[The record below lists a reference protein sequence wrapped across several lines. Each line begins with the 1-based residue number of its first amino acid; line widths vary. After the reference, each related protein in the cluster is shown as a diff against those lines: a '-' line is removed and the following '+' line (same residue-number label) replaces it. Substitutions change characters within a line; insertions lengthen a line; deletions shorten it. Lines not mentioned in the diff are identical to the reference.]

1 MDSWA
6 EMEEQILKELNLHR
20 MKDDAEVFS
29 RLERYSGSEAGEAA
43 VDYLVQELEAAG
55 IEHERHYYELMR
67 SLPVQASV
75 TVKKSGEPDFTVE
88 AIAAVYSGE
97 AHGLTGEL
105 VWDEMCT
112 KGQLNG
118 MEQEERFR
126 TFKGKIVL
134 TYDISFPFYYEAAR
148 AGALGIVAIWPKDI
162 HHHDTM
168 GGVWGMPGSRDR
180 DLYPYLP
187 YVQILG
193 QDGLKLIEMVK
204 AGTAAVG
211 TEAAKG
217 MAVTA
222 QMDVAMDNRIVRS
235 SMPVATIPGKSESFV
250 LLSGHYDSWYEG
262 MTDNGAANVL
272 MLETA
277 RALEK
282 FKDRLNRTVVIAW
295 WSGHSDARYSGS
307 TWYYDHHWE
316 DLKENCVAH
325 INMDICGCKGSD
337 VVGMRTSM
345 LEGEAFDREFLRE
358 FNDKE
363 PEAPTPMVRFADQ
376 TFWGADIPFAMMPQF
391 IKQDHK
397 IFSWWHTKED
407 TFDKVD
413 PEVTLR
419 DTRVIAKLT
428 AIFANCEKLPAE
440 MSGFVSFMENE
451 LRSIEQKLSAEFDLS
466 PVWRAIGS
474 LKEAVADLENAME
487 NQKHTDDV
495 IMEIA
500 GELARIMYTTSSP
513 YHQDPA
519 VKGTVFAGLAM
530 AEGLT
535 RENTEADYYLAVQTR
550 FVRQRNRLTGQ
561 MNVVAENCRK
571 WISGWGK

>member
-6 EMEEQILKELNLHR
+6 EMEEQILEELNLHR
-20 MKDDAEVFS
+20 MKADAEVFS

-75 TVKKSGEPDFTVE
+75 TVKKAGEPDFTVE

-118 MEQEERFR
+118 LEQEERFR

-277 RALEK
+277 RTLEK

>member
-222 QMDVAMDNRIVRS
+222 QMDVA
-235 SMPVATIPGKSESFV
+235 G
-250 LLSGHYDSWYEG
+250 
-262 MTDNGAANVL
+262 
-272 MLETA
+272 
-277 RALEK
+277 
-282 FKDRLNRTVVIAW
+282 
-295 WSGHSDARYSGS
+295 
-307 TWYYDHHWE
+307 
-316 DLKENCVAH
+316 
-325 INMDICGCKGSD
+325 
-337 VVGMRTSM
+337 
-345 LEGEAFDREFLRE
+345 
-358 FNDKE
+358 
-363 PEAPTPMVRFADQ
+363 
-376 TFWGADIPFAMMPQF
+376 
-391 IKQDHK
+391 
-397 IFSWWHTKED
+397 
-407 TFDKVD
+407 
-413 PEVTLR
+413 
-419 DTRVIAKLT
+419 
-428 AIFANCEKLPAE
+428 
-440 MSGFVSFMENE
+440 
-451 LRSIEQKLSAEFDLS
+451 QK
-466 PVWRAIGS
+466 
-474 LKEAVADLENAME
+474 
-487 NQKHTDDV
+487 
-495 IMEIA
+495 
-500 GELARIMYTTSSP
+500 
-513 YHQDPA
+513 
-519 VKGTVFAGLAM
+519 
-530 AEGLT
+530 
-535 RENTEADYYLAVQTR
+535 
-550 FVRQRNRLTGQ
+550 
-561 MNVVAENCRK
+561 
-571 WISGWGK
+571 

>member
-105 VWDEMCT
+105 AWDEMCT
-112 KGQLNG
+112 KGQLKG

-282 FKDRLNRTVVIAW
+282 FKDGLNRTVVIAW
-295 WSGHSDARYSGS
+295 WSGH
-307 TWYYDHHWE
+307 
-316 DLKENCVAH
+316 
-325 INMDICGCKGSD
+325 
-337 VVGMRTSM
+337 
-345 LEGEAFDREFLRE
+345 
-358 FNDKE
+358 
-363 PEAPTPMVRFADQ
+363 
-376 TFWGADIPFAMMPQF
+376 
-391 IKQDHK
+391 
-397 IFSWWHTKED
+397 
-407 TFDKVD
+407 
-413 PEVTLR
+413 
-419 DTRVIAKLT
+419 
-428 AIFANCEKLPAE
+428 
-440 MSGFVSFMENE
+440 
-451 LRSIEQKLSAEFDLS
+451 
-466 PVWRAIGS
+466 
-474 LKEAVADLENAME
+474 
-487 NQKHTDDV
+487 
-495 IMEIA
+495 
-500 GELARIMYTTSSP
+500 
-513 YHQDPA
+513 
-519 VKGTVFAGLAM
+519 
-530 AEGLT
+530 
-535 RENTEADYYLAVQTR
+535 
-550 FVRQRNRLTGQ
+550 
-561 MNVVAENCRK
+561 
-571 WISGWGK
+571 